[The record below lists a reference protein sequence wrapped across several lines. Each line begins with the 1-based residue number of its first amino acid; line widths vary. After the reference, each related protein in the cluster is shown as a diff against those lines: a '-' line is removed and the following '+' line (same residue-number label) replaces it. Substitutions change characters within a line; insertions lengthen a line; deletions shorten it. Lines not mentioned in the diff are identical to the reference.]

1 MAMTVRFLV
10 GLIVKQLT
18 GSRGRVDPCP
28 SHCIFR
34 RRGGM
39 QNLMHQRQSTA
50 VGRWTVVGRWTGV
63 GRWAGLELGLSLQLV
78 V

>member
-50 VGRWTVVGRWTGV
+50 VGRWTGV